1 MESVSHFATRSW
13 LPCSGLDAY
22 RSPQHQARHSAE
34 GKIARRRASET
45 LRSIASATSSNVSST
60 SSSTFAPSQRAT
72 KSRRPAG
79 SSRPAQQNPASLINL
94 LQLWLSQGGLPGN
107 RQLRL
112 SRCIGPPCS
121 PCLRHEF
128 GCPLFIFG
136 AREGIYVLAKKSL
149 LRSARRLLREI
160 RERTN

>member
-1 MESVSHFATRSW
+1 MTTDPR
-13 LPCSGLDAY
+13 
-22 RSPQHQARHSAE
+22 
-34 GKIARRRASET
+34 K
-45 LRSIASATSSNVSST
+45 SSNSRP
-60 SSSTFAPSQRAT
+60 FPF
-72 KSRRPAG
+72 RRPTG

-149 LRSARRLLREI
+149 LRSARRLLRETSAVFQI
-160 RERTN
+160 FPKRYLRGNT